1 MLTTNY
7 TELRKNLKS
16 FLDSVIDNS
25 ETLIINREGG
35 QAVVMI
41 SLDEFNSIKETEYLI
56 QPAMMKAIRK
66 GIKDSKEGK
75 VVKQRDGESVS
86 DFLDRL

>member
-1 MLTTNY
+1 MITTNY
-7 TELRKNLKS
+7 TELRKNLKG
-16 FLDSVIDNS
+16 FLDSVIDDS
-25 ETLIINREGG
+25 ETLSINREGG
-35 QAVVMI
+35 QAIVML

-75 VVKQRDGESVS
+75 VVKQRDGESVA

>member
-25 ETLIINREGG
+25 ETLMINREGG

-41 SLDEFNSIKETEYLI
+41 SLDEFNSIKETEYLMK
-56 QPAMMKAIRK
+56 PAMMKAIKK